1 MLNQTMQDAINDQ
14 IQAELYSS
22 YLYLSMSA
30 YYESLNLPGFANWM
44 RLQAQEEAVHAMKFF
59 DYVND
64 RGGRVKL
71 LAVQAPPVDFESPVE
86 PFKMAYEH
94 EQLVTSLINNL
105 YKLALEQND
114 FAAQSMLKWFIDE
127 QVEEEKSALDIVE
140 QLEFIGEHKIG
151 LFMMDRELAGRQPA
165 PADTGEEQA

>member
-1 MLNQTMQDAINDQ
+1 MNKAMQDAINDQ

-44 RLQAQEEAVHAMKFF
+44 RIQAQEEVTHAMKFF

-71 LAVQAPPVDFESPVE
+71 QAVEAPPIDFESPTK

-105 YKLALEQND
+105 YKLALEHND
-114 FAAQSMLKWFIDE
+114 FASQSMLKWFIDE

-140 QLEFIGEHKIG
+140 QLEFVGEHKMG
-151 LFMMDRELAGRQPA
+151 LFMMDRELARRQPEA
-165 PADTGEEQA
+165 ADEEESE